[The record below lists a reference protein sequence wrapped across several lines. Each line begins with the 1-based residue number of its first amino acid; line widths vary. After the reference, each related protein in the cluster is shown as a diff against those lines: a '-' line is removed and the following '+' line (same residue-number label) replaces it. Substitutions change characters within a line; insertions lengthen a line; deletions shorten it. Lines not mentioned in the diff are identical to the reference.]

1 MTGQMASLRTLFVV
15 AAWTCAGC
23 YSGIDGKDGSD
34 PDAGADGD
42 GGGSGDD
49 DDGGDDGQDG
59 ATELDCDGPLDFTPS
74 PMARLSRDEYV
85 RAVRDLIGVQIDP
98 LLLGGDERV
107 GPFAANVATS
117 VSKTGLLGY
126 RDAAEV
132 AAASA
137 VADLDALV
145 PCDSGD
151 TSDACATSFIDATGR
166 RAFRRPLSDDERS
179 RLTAVF
185 DHGREALDFDYGIE
199 LVIQAMLQDPSFLYR
214 VEIGEPDPDASDQ
227 LRLTDYEIA
236 TRMSFFLWGSIPD
249 DALLDLAEA
258 GGLGDPDQREM
269 AAREML
275 DDPRAREG
283 IARLYTQWFG
293 AAGVTDAVKD
303 ATRFPEYTSSL
314 SAAMEQEVAAT
325 AATWVLDD
333 DATLSDLLL
342 SSDSRVTEEL
352 AAFYGVE
359 PTGAADADGLYA
371 VELPTDERA
380 GLLTRAGVMAR
391 LAHSDQTAPVVR
403 GLFVRESLL
412 CQSMPA
418 PPPDVDDT
426 VPPPS
431 DDSTTRERFEQH
443 RTDPSCAGCHE
454 LLDPVG
460 FAFEHYDATGR
471 YVASVDASGELVGT
485 LDIDGP
491 VDGALELSAR
501 LAQSDEVRRCTVRQH
516 ASLAFAR
523 EPEAHGTD
531 ACWLAELEQ
540 RFTDDGDDLA
550 SLMVAIVAHETF
562 TRRKVADALQGE

>member
-1 MTGQMASLRTLFVV
+1 MASLRTLFV
-15 AAWTCAGC
+15 AAACVCAGC
-23 YSGIDGKDGSD
+23 YSGIDGKG
-34 PDAGADGD
+34 GADPGADPD
-42 GGGSGDD
+42 GGGTDADD
-49 DDGGDDGQDG
+49 DDDDDDDDD
-59 ATELDCDGPLDFTPS
+59 AELDCDGPLDFTPT

-85 RAVRDLIGVQIDP
+85 RSVRDLLGVQVDP
-98 LLLGGDERV
+98 SQLGGDERV

-126 RDAAEV
+126 RDVAEA
-132 AAASA
+132 AAAS
-137 VADLDALV
+137 ADLDALLG
-145 PCDSGD
+145 CDASD
-151 TSDACATSFIDATGR
+151 DACATSFIDAVGR
-166 RAFRRPLSDDERS
+166 RAFRRPLSEDERS

-185 DHGREALDFDYGIE
+185 EHGRDALDTDYGIE

-214 VEIGEPDPDASDQ
+214 IELGEPDPDAPEQ

-258 GGLGDPDQREM
+258 GSLGDPEQRES

-275 DDPRAREG
+275 ADPRAREG

-293 AAGVTDAVKD
+293 AAGVQDAVKD
-303 ATRFPEYTSSL
+303 AERFPDYTTTL
-314 SAAMEQEVAAT
+314 AAAMEQEIAAIS
-325 AATWVLDD
+325 AAWVLDD
-333 DATLSDLLL
+333 EATLADLLL
-342 SSDSRVTEEL
+342 STGSRVSAEL

-359 PTGAADADGLYA
+359 ASGPPDADGLYA
-371 VELPTDERA
+371 VELPADERA

-391 LAHSDQTAPVVR
+391 LAHSDQTAPVIR

-418 PPPDVDDT
+418 PPADVDDT

-431 DDSTTRERFEQH
+431 PESTTRERFEQH
-443 RTDPSCAGCHE
+443 RSDPSCAGCHE

-471 YVASVDASGELVGT
+471 YVASIDATGELIGT

-491 VDGALELSAR
+491 VDGALELSQR
-501 LAQSDEVRRCTVRQH
+501 LVESEEVRRCTVRQH
-516 ASLAFAR
+516 ASLAFVR
-523 EPEAHGTD
+523 EPEAQSTD
-531 ACWLAELEQ
+531 ACWLAELEHT
-540 RFTDDGDDLA
+540 FADGGDDLQ

-562 TRRKVADALQGE
+562 TRRKVADAPEGE